1 MPDRNGIERI
11 AAAMHAVRPS
21 WRTDSLVT
29 YLTKHHGDR
38 PFADLAIAAVVV
50 CLDER
55 TNTPLLLSQ
64 QGPWWQAAYVGMQKP
79 TPSIGPGSEPRCE
92 KDGHECYAAR
102 NCAACRSERLAGEA
116 S

>member
-1 MPDRNGIERI
+1 MASHTEIQRV
-11 AAAMHAVRPS
+11 AAAMHVLRPS

-29 YLTKHHGDR
+29 YLSKHHADR
-38 PFADLAIAAVVV
+38 PYADLAIAAVVV

-55 TNTPLLLSQ
+55 TNTPVLLSQ
-64 QGPWWQAAYVGMQKP
+64 QGPWWQAAYVGGQKP

-92 KDGHECYAAR
+92 RDGHECYAAR
-102 NCAACRSERLAGEA
+102 NCAACRSELLAGEA